1 MYKIK
6 VTVVITIFNA
16 SVNVED
22 ARESDRTARRPDQGW
37 GIFFHVHCML
47 HNCRSIDLL
56 TFRIDYHMGRSAK
69 AAAALFHLYRG
80 RWWWW
85 CVVVVVGAGFLDQTS
100 SLISSSD
107 ARDGGDG
114 AWLGGLVSNSGR
126 SLPSTDSLA
135 IARVLQIGTPN
146 YYSPHHPTDRRVN

>member
-22 ARESDRTARRPDQGW
+22 ARAKRVTTRRWRRRPKQGCGGG

-69 AAAALFHLYRG
+69 EAAAALFHLYRG
-80 RWWWW
+80 VVVD
-85 CVVVVVGAGFLDQTS
+85 VVVVLAGGGGARFLDQTS

-107 ARDGGDG
+107 A
-114 AWLGGLVSNSGR
+114 
-126 SLPSTDSLA
+126 
-135 IARVLQIGTPN
+135 
-146 YYSPHHPTDRRVN
+146 

>member
-22 ARESDRTARRPDQGW
+22 ARESDRAAARSGMWCLLSRAL
-37 GIFFHVHCML
+37 HCML

-80 RWWWW
+80 G
-85 CVVVVVGAGFLDQTS
+85 VSS
-100 SLISSSD
+100 SLV
-107 ARDGGDG
+107 
-114 AWLGGLVSNSGR
+114 LLV
-126 SLPSTDSLA
+126 LDSLTK
-135 IARVLQIGTPN
+135 R
-146 YYSPHHPTDRRVN
+146 HR